1 MSIGGPLGDPGH
13 GPCSGGLAPQA
24 KGGPRRV
31 SGRQTNRIPLV
42 WTRTGWYTARVLKR
56 LALLSFL
63 SFFVLPLVGA
73 PAAVAAPRSAS
84 PEPSTSEPTTP
95 EPTTPPDSA
104 ATPTPSREALFHF
117 TLGKLLA
124 AEHAYPAAE
133 AELEKAI
140 ELQPDDPYLRIEL
153 IDFLDQSNRPV
164 REMTARQDQL
174 SRAVEH
180 ARVALELAPDNP
192 DVLRTVGQVHLR
204 MADFDPESARIAF
217 DALNKVREMEPWDVQ
232 TMVALGQLHLSRE
245 QFAEAAEIFAEA
257 SRYVPNNRILYNFL
271 ADARERAGQEEEA
284 AEALRRILVLDPGD
298 LGTRIRLAELLGR
311 TGAHRDALEVLDAA
325 PPSDRA
331 DRRVM
336 YLKARELFFD
346 DRPEEALELTDRLEE
361 RGDLNRRL
369 RLYLTDLRARILA
382 RLQRSEEA
390 FEELTELLEL
400 DPGNSELLRRVTA
413 QLAQGGRDDEARSLL
428 EEFVRRHADE
438 GEDDPELRRSVRSAR
453 LALAA
458 FLTEN
463 ESWDEAVAT
472 LEPMLASSDEETR
485 RTGVINTA
493 EVLHQAGRTGEALE
507 LLEKTGEGDP
517 SSTRKRIELL
527 LRSGEDGR
535 ARRLLR
541 ASRRGELDVG
551 LAAVQG
557 FQADQRYEET
567 LPVLEELAKKHPGS
581 LEAHFLLGVA
591 HERSGAPE
599 RAAASFLRVLEIN
612 PEHDPTLNYL
622 GYMWADR
629 GENLDRALELIQRAV
644 DIDPHNGAYIDSL
657 GWTYYRLGQY
667 PAAREHL
674 ERAVQLAPGDPVVY
688 EHLGDVYV
696 ALGENG
702 KAAELYRRALQIAAE
717 DGSPDQDLG
726 AVQRKLDELTVD

>member
-1 MSIGGPLGDPGH
+1 M
-13 GPCSGGLAPQA
+13 
-24 KGGPRRV
+24 
-31 SGRQTNRIPLV
+31 
-42 WTRTGWYTARVLKR
+42 
-56 LALLSFL
+56 
-63 SFFVLPLVGA
+63 GA
-73 PAAVAAPRSAS
+73 PVAAAQPAAS
-84 PEPSTSEPTTP
+84 EPASSEPASSEPETSEPATSEP
-95 EPTTPPDSA
+95 ETPPRFA
-104 ATPTPSREALFHF
+104 EVPPPSREAVFHF
-117 TLGKLLA
+117 ALGKLLA

-133 AELEKAI
+133 EELEKAV

-153 IDFLDQSNRPV
+153 IEFLDQSNRPV

-204 MADFDPESARIAF
+204 MADFDPESAQIAF
-217 DALNKVREMEPWDVQ
+217 DALTRVREMEPWDVQ

-284 AEALRRILVLDPGD
+284 AEALRRILTLDPGD

-311 TGAHRDALEVLDAA
+311 SGDHGEALKVLEAA
-325 PPSDRA
+325 PPSNLD
-331 DRRVM
+331 DRRVL
-336 YLKARELFFD
+336 YLRARELFFEK
-346 DRPEEALELTDRLEE
+346 RPEEALELTEQLVEQ

-382 RLQRSEEA
+382 HLDRSEEA

-400 DPGNSELLRRVTA
+400 DPGNSDLLRRVTA
-413 QLAQGGRDDEARSLL
+413 QLAQGGHDEEARSLL
-428 EEFVRRHADE
+428 DEFVRRHSGE
-438 GEDDPELRRSVRSAR
+438 GEDNPELRSSVRSAR

-458 FLTEN
+458 FLAQE
-463 ESWDEAVAT
+463 ESWDEALEA
-472 LEPMLASSDEETR
+472 LEPMLMSSDEETR
-485 RTGVINTA
+485 RTGRINTA
-493 EVLHQAGRTGEALE
+493 EVLHQAGRTDEALD
-507 LLEKTGEGDP
+507 LLETAGEGDP
-517 SSTRKRIELL
+517 GSTRKRIELL
-527 LRSGEDGR
+527 LRSGEEAR
-535 ARRLLR
+535 ARRLMR
-541 ASRRGELDVG
+541 TSRRGQLEVG

-567 LPVLEELAKKHPGS
+567 LPILEELTEKHPAS

-591 HERSGAPE
+591 SERTGEAD
-599 RAAASFLRVLEIN
+599 RAATAFLRVLEIN

-629 GENLDRALELIQRAV
+629 GENLDRALELVKRAV

-657 GWTYYRLGQY
+657 GWVYYRLGRY
-667 PAAREHL
+667 PEARQRL
-674 ERAVQLAPGDPVVY
+674 ERAIQLAPGDPVVY

-702 KAAELYRRALQIAAE
+702 KAAELYRRALQVAAE

>member
-1 MSIGGPLGDPGH
+1 MVRA
-13 GPCSGGLAPQA
+13 APQ
-24 KGGPRRV
+24 
-31 SGRQTNRIPLV
+31 
-42 WTRTGWYTARVLKR
+42 
-56 LALLSFL
+56 
-63 SFFVLPLVGA
+63 
-73 PAAVAAPRSAS
+73 PAA
-84 PEPSTSEPTTP
+84 
-95 EPTTPPDSA
+95 PPDSGA
-104 ATPTPSREALFHF
+104 ATSPSRAAPFHF

-140 ELQPDDPYLRIEL
+140 ELQPDDPYLRIEF
-153 IDFLDQSNRPV
+153 IEFLDQSNRPV
-164 REMTARQDQL
+164 REMTTRRDQL
-174 SRAVEH
+174 ARAVEH

-204 MADFDPESARIAF
+204 MADFDPESAQIAF
-217 DALNKVREMEPWDVQ
+217 DAFTKVRETEPWDVQ

-245 QFAEAAEIFAEA
+245 QFSEAAEIFAEA

-271 ADARERAGQEEEA
+271 ADARERAGQDKEA
-284 AEALRRILVLDPGD
+284 AEALQRILALDPGD

-311 TGAHRDALEVLDAA
+311 SDDHAGALEVLDAA
-325 PPSDRA
+325 PPSSRD
-331 DRRVM
+331 DRRLM
-336 YLKARELFFD
+336 YLRARELFLA
-346 DRPEEALELTDRLEE
+346 DRPEEALELTERLEE
-361 RGDLNRRL
+361 GGDLNRRL
-369 RLYLTDLRARILA
+369 RLYVTDLRARILA
-382 RLQRSEEA
+382 GLDRSEEA

-400 DPGNSELLRRVTA
+400 DPGNSDLVRRVSA

-428 EEFVRRHADE
+428 AEFIRRHAGE
-438 GEDDPELRRSVRSAR
+438 SEDDPGLSLSVRSAR

-463 ESWDEAVAT
+463 ESWDEALEA
-472 LEPMLASSDEETR
+472 LEPMLGSADQETR
-485 RTGVINTA
+485 QTGVINTA
-493 EVLHQAGRTGEALE
+493 EVLHQAGRTAEALD
-507 LLEKTGEGDP
+507 LLGTAGGNEP

-527 LRSGEDGR
+527 LRSGDEGR
-535 ARRLLR
+535 ARRLMR
-541 ASRRGELDVG
+541 ASRRGDLEVG

-557 FQADQRYEET
+557 FQADRRYEET
-567 LPVLEELAKKHPGS
+567 LSVLEELTQRHPDS

-591 HERSGAPE
+591 RERSGAAD

-629 GENLDRALELIQRAV
+629 GEHLERALELVQRAV
-644 DIDPHNGAYIDSL
+644 ALDPHNGAYIDSL
-657 GWTYYRLGQY
+657 GWAYYRLGQY
-667 PAAREHL
+667 PEAREHL

-702 KAAELYRRALQIAAE
+702 KAAELYRRALQTAAD
-717 DGSPDQDLG
+717 DGTDQDQDLG
-726 AVQRKLDELTVD
+726 AVQRKLDELKVD